1 MSRTTGPRHREGAA
15 PASEGFVWFAAQDW
29 WYHNQ
34 AHSDF
39 QLMKEVSRNR
49 PVLLVNSLGLRVPTP
64 GKSTNALR
72 RVFRKLRSIGK
83 LLRTPLPEFPG
94 FHVFTP
100 ILLPAYG
107 EGWLAKLNSRWIR
120 WQVEVAARV
129 AGLPERRAVGVTI
142 PTAWPVVRGMRKTAL
157 VFNRADL
164 HSAFPEA
171 DGAWVARLEHE
182 LLTNSDRVLY
192 VSHEL
197 MRRDAGQIGDR
208 GYFLDH
214 GVDLKHFTSEGPVS
228 PLLDAVP
235 TPRVGFFGGLDDYV
249 VDLELLEQTAR
260 SLPEVSVVL
269 IGDATCPM
277 DRLTALPNLHWL
289 GYQPYASIPALGR
302 GFDVA
307 LMPWLDNEWI
317 RFANPIKLKEYLAL
331 GLPVVSTE
339 YPEVEDY
346 RGHIRVA
353 RNREEFAE
361 LVREALADPG
371 DPDSR
376 SAFVGRFSWAG
387 RASDLLELV
396 DQVGVGR

>member
-1 MSRTTGPRHREGAA
+1 MKGRGTRGARTTPD
-15 PASEGFVWFAAQDW
+15 GFVWFAAQDW

-39 QLMKEVSRNR
+39 QLMKEVSRHR
-49 PVLLVNSLGLRVPTP
+49 PVLVVNSLGLRVPTP

-72 RVFRKLRSIGK
+72 RVLRKLRSVTK
-83 LLRTPLPEFPG
+83 LLRTPLAELPN

-100 ILLPAYG
+100 VLLPAYG
-107 EGWLAKLNSRWIR
+107 DGWLSRLNARSIR
-120 WQVEVAARV
+120 WQVNLAARV

-142 PTAWPVVRGMRKTAL
+142 PTAWPVVRGMRRVAL

-171 DGAWVARLEHE
+171 DGAWVARLEKE
-182 LLTNSDRVLY
+182 LLESSDRVLY

-197 MRRDAGQIGDR
+197 MRRDAEVVGDR
-208 GYFLDH
+208 SYFLDH
-214 GVDLKHFTSEGPVS
+214 GVDLERFTPEVASS
-228 PLLDAVP
+228 PLLDAIP
-235 TPRVGFFGGLDDYV
+235 TPRLGFFGGLDDYV
-249 VDLELLEQTAR
+249 VDMELLAETAR
-260 SLPEVSVVL
+260 ALPEASLVL

-277 DRLTALPNLHWL
+277 DDLTALPNVHWL
-289 GYQPYASIPALGR
+289 GYQSYELIPSLGR

-346 RGHIRVA
+346 RSYLRVA
-353 RNREEFAE
+353 RSREDFPK

-371 DPDSR
+371 DPAVR
-376 SAFVGRFSWAG
+376 RAFVERFSWSG
-387 RASDLLELV
+387 RAADLLELV
-396 DQVGVGR
+396 DGIGRER